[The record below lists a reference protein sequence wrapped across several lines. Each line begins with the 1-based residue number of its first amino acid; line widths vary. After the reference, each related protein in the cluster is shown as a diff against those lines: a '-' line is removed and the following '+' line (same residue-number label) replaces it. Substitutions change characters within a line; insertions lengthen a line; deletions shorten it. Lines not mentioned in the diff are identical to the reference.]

1 MSTSMVLCDNLV
13 FFEGNAN
20 KSSLNYSRC
29 LKSGLVQLSF
39 GRKRF
44 CGLVPK
50 AKKKHFKR
58 RSWWQRFFL
67 DDDGN
72 WLGLK
77 DDDMLEDSLE
87 SDDSGDEALSG
98 DEELS
103 DNEKFEAWKRRAE
116 AIIELREAQEDSR
129 NEENRRW
136 EDWLADETNDNG
148 NDSSWI
154 HSSNGAVGKSVEE
167 AREDPVQMIP
177 RGGLVKSV
185 RDAIFG
191 REDDEILYEDRVFR
205 YASFNSAKF
214 LAVLII
220 IPCTLDFL
228 VHDFVLMPFLDR
240 YVKTVPLAAQ
250 MLDVRRS
257 QKLEMVQEIKLEKAR
272 YRLEVEIGKSP
283 PLSEE
288 ELWTELHHKALEL
301 RDQRRLEN
309 RRAFANIWSDIVF
322 GVSLFILLYFNQS
335 QVALLKFTGY
345 KMLNNVTDTGKAFL
359 IILVTDIF
367 LGYHSESGWQTV
379 CEIIVDH
386 YGLEVDEAAI
396 TIFVC
401 LVPVIIDACVKLWLF
416 KFLPRLSPRVA
427 NIFREMERH

>member
-1 MSTSMVLCDNLV
+1 MVLCDNLV
-13 FFEGNAN
+13 FFEGNAS
-20 KSSLNYSRC
+20 KSSLNYSRY
-29 LKSGLVQLSF
+29 LKSGLVQLNF

-87 SDDSGDEALSG
+87 SEDSG

-116 AIIELREAQEDSR
+116 AIIELRQAQEDIR

-136 EDWLADETNDNG
+136 EDWISDETNDSGNG
-148 NDSSWI
+148 SSWI

-205 YASFNSAKF
+205 YASFNSVSSFSKF
-214 LAVLII
+214 
-220 IPCTLDFL
+220 
-228 VHDFVLMPFLDR
+228 
-240 YVKTVPLAAQ
+240 
-250 MLDVRRS
+250 
-257 QKLEMVQEIKLEKAR
+257 
-272 YRLEVEIGKSP
+272 
-283 PLSEE
+283 
-288 ELWTELHHKALEL
+288 
-301 RDQRRLEN
+301 
-309 RRAFANIWSDIVF
+309 
-322 GVSLFILLYFNQS
+322 
-335 QVALLKFTGY
+335 
-345 KMLNNVTDTGKAFL
+345 
-359 IILVTDIF
+359 
-367 LGYHSESGWQTV
+367 
-379 CEIIVDH
+379 
-386 YGLEVDEAAI
+386 
-396 TIFVC
+396 
-401 LVPVIIDACVKLWLF
+401 
-416 KFLPRLSPRVA
+416 
-427 NIFREMERH
+427 